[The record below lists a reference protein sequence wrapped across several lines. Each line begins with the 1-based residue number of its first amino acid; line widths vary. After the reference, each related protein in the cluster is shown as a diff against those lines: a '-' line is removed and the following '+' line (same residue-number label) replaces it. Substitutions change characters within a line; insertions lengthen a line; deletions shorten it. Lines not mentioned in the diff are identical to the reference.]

1 MTEYIPI
8 EPRRLPEPMA
18 MLLLLK
24 PITWFPPMW
33 AFLCGIVSSG
43 ASVTG
48 HWVLIIMGLVLAGP
62 IVCGMSQAANDWCDR
77 HVDAINEPDRPIP
90 SGRIPGKWGLWIAWA
105 MSALSLLVGYQLGP
119 WGFAAT
125 IFGVL
130 AAWAYS
136 AEPLRLKISG
146 WWGPGLVGLCYEGLP
161 WFTGAAVLS
170 AGAPDWRI
178 ILLAGLYALGAHGI
192 MTLNDFKATEGDRQ
206 LGINSLP
213 VTLGSDRAA
222 RLACWIMGVPQGIII
237 ALLIFWDRPVFAGI
251 IAALLAA
258 QFWAIRVML
267 TDPKA
272 RAPWYNA
279 TGVSMYVSGMMISA
293 IALRGLL

>member
-192 MTLNDFKATEGDRQ
+192 MTLNDFKATEGDHQ

-258 QFWAIRVML
+258 QFWAMRVML

>member
-77 HVDAINEPDRPIP
+77 HVDTINEPDRPIP

-258 QFWAIRVML
+258 QFWAMRVML

>member
-258 QFWAIRVML
+258 QFRAMRVML

>member
-1 MTEYIPI
+1 
-8 EPRRLPEPMA
+8 

-43 ASVTG
+43 ASLSG
-48 HWVLIIMGLVLAGP
+48 HWGLIVLGLILAGP

-90 SGRIPGKWGLWIAWA
+90 SGRIPGRWGLRIALA
-105 MSALSLLVGYQLGP
+105 MSALSLLTGYQLGP
-119 WGFAAT
+119 WGFTAT
-125 IFGVL
+125 VFGVL

-136 AEPLRLKISG
+136 AEPLRLKTSG
-146 WWGPGLVGLCYEGLP
+146 WWVPGLVGLCYEGLP

-213 VTLGSDRAA
+213 VTLGSERAA
-222 RLACWIMGVPQGIII
+222 RLACWIMAVPQAIII
-237 ALLIFWDRPVFAGI
+237 ALLILWDRPVFALI
-251 IAALLAA
+251 LAALLAS
-258 QFWAIRVML
+258 QFFAMGVML
-267 TDPKA
+267 TYPKA

-279 TGVSMYVSGMMISA
+279 TCVSMYVSGMMISA

>member
-258 QFWAIRVML
+258 QFWAMRVML

>member
-258 QFWAIRVML
+258 QVWAMRVML

-293 IALRGLL
+293 IALRGLQ

>member
-1 MTEYIPI
+1 
-8 EPRRLPEPMA
+8 
-18 MLLLLK
+18 MLFLLAL
-24 PITWFPPMW
+24 
-33 AFLCGIVSSG
+33 LCS
-43 ASVTG
+43 
-48 HWVLIIMGLVLAGP
+48 
-62 IVCGMSQAANDWCDR
+62 
-77 HVDAINEPDRPIP
+77 
-90 SGRIPGKWGLWIAWA
+90 
-105 MSALSLLVGYQLGP
+105 
-119 WGFAAT
+119 
-125 IFGVL
+125 
-130 AAWAYS
+130 
-136 AEPLRLKISG
+136 
-146 WWGPGLVGLCYEGLP
+146 
-161 WFTGAAVLS
+161 GAAVLS

-178 ILLAGLYALGAHGI
+178 VLLAGLYALGAHGI

-258 QFWAIRVML
+258 QFWAMRVML

>member
-1 MTEYIPI
+1 
-8 EPRRLPEPMA
+8 MA

-258 QFWAIRVML
+258 QFWAMRVML

>member
-24 PITWFPPMW
+24 PLTWFPPMW

-258 QFWAIRVML
+258 QFWAMRVML

>member
-237 ALLIFWDRPVFAGI
+237 ALLIFWARPVFAGI
-251 IAALLAA
+251 SSALLAA
-258 QFWAIRVML
+258 QFWAMRVML
-267 TDPKA
+267 TDPQA

>member
-1 MTEYIPI
+1 
-8 EPRRLPEPMA
+8 
-18 MLLLLK
+18 
-24 PITWFPPMW
+24 
-33 AFLCGIVSSG
+33 
-43 ASVTG
+43 
-48 HWVLIIMGLVLAGP
+48 
-62 IVCGMSQAANDWCDR
+62 MSQAANDWCDR

-90 SGRIPGKWGLWIAWA
+90 SGRIPGRWGLRIALA
-105 MSALSLLVGYQLGP
+105 MSALSLLAGYQLGS
-119 WGFAAT
+119 WGFTAT
-125 IFGVL
+125 VFGVL

-136 AEPLRLKISG
+136 AEPLRLKTSG

-213 VTLGSDRAA
+213 VTLGSERAA
-222 RLACWIMGVPQGIII
+222 RLACWIMAVPQAIII
-237 ALLIFWDRPVFAGI
+237 ALLILWDRPIFALI
-251 IAALLAA
+251 LAALLAA
-258 QFWAIRVML
+258 QFWAMGVML

>member
-48 HWVLIIMGLVLAGP
+48 HWVLLIMGLVLAGP

-258 QFWAIRVML
+258 QFWAMRVML